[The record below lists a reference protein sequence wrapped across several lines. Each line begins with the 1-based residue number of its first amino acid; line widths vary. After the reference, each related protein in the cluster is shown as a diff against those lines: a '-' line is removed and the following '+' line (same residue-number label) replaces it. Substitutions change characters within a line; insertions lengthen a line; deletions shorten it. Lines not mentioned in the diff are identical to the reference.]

1 MKFSQRVNHLT
12 LQPSEYVKYL
22 IDEREIGYLRDVK
35 TFQQLSDIL
44 GEQEYIRALDRFI
57 DCGKPMNFMKL
68 FPGIMELEQP
78 ISSQLKTIAED
89 AVREIFGVPDY
100 IHFDAQLE
108 QSEFNEDLEEQF
120 VACEITPQL
129 QEEINKRIL
138 LNALVHG
145 AAIHSW
151 KASFYIIKDEIEALN
166 SRLIPMYDK
175 LTAMVSFMMFQ
186 VDGPNEKTFTNGV
199 SCVNNDDEIS
209 IQASGNSLPV
219 LLNEMVKGVVSL
231 WMQHGIPNHLSEEEI
246 MTLYAV
252 ADKYEDEYF
261 HYILSPS
268 LWENFLTATDVYPN
282 QLAPIIAKFSQLSL
296 EKIEQILMACVNNKS
311 EAKILMKTYKII

>member
-1 MKFSQRVNHLT
+1 MKFSQRINHLD
-12 LQPSEYVKYL
+12 LHPSEYVKYL
-22 IDEREIGYLRDVK
+22 VDEREIGYLRDGAI
-35 TFQQLSDIL
+35 FQQLSDIL
-44 GEQEYIRALDRFI
+44 AEQEYIRVHDRFI
-57 DCGKPMNFMKL
+57 DCGKPINFMEL
-68 FPGIMELEQP
+68 FYGIMQLEQP
-78 ISSQLKTIAED
+78 ISNQLKTIAED

-100 IHFDAQLE
+100 IHFYAEIQA
-108 QSEFNEDLEEQF
+108 SEFNDDLDEQF
-120 VACEITPQL
+120 IACEITPEL

-151 KASFYIIKDEIEALN
+151 KTSFYIIKDEIEKLKPE
-166 SRLIPMYDK
+166 LIKMYNDFTAAVSMMLFQINGANPMI
-175 LTAMVSFMMFQ
+175 A
-186 VDGPNEKTFTNGV
+186 NGV
-199 SCVNNDDEIS
+199 SSVENDDEIS
-209 IQASGNSLPV
+209 IQARGNSLPV
-219 LLNEMVKGVVSL
+219 LLHEMVKGVVSL
-231 WMQHGIPNHLSEEEI
+231 WMQHGIPNHLPEEEI
-246 MTLYAV
+246 MTIYAI